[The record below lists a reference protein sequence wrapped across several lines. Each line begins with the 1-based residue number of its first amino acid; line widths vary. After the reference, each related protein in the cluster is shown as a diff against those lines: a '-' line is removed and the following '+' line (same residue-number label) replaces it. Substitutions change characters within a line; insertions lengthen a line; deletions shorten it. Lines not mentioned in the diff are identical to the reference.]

1 MPVASTAMSEVTRDF
16 IIQIGQAGARVD
28 QALAALMPE
37 YSRSLVKE
45 WILAGAVTVAG
56 RVPRPSERLKGGECI
71 EVRAPAPAPG
81 DWLAEAIDLD
91 ILHADEDL
99 IIINKPPGLVVHPA
113 VGNRSGTLVNAL
125 LHHFPELAGL
135 PRAGVVHRLDKNTS
149 GVMVV
154 ARSRPAHTLLVR
166 QIAKRRIGREYQ
178 ALVQGVLASGGTV
191 EAPIG
196 RHPHHRT
203 RMAVVEG
210 GREAIT
216 HFRVLERFAHH
227 TRLRCRLETGR
238 THQIRVHLSAVGYPI
253 IGDPLYGGRPRP
265 PAGASRELLALL
277 QGFRRQALH
286 AEILTLVHPVRR
298 ETLVF
303 RAKPPADF
311 AALVALLRA
320 EQVPGE

>member
-1 MPVASTAMSEVTRDF
+1 MSDVSRDF
-16 IIQIGQAGARVD
+16 LIEPELAGMRLD

-45 WILAGAVTVAG
+45 WILAGAVTIVG
-56 RVPRPSERLKGGECI
+56 RVPRPSERLKGGEAVA
-71 EVRAPAPAPG
+71 VRAEAAKPG
-81 DWLAEAIDLD
+81 EWLPEPIALD
-91 ILHADEDL
+91 VLHADADL
-99 IIINKPPGLVVHPA
+99 IVIDKPAGLVVHPA

-125 LHHFPELAGL
+125 LHHFPDLATL
-135 PRAGVVHRLDKNTS
+135 PRAGIVHRLDKDTS
-149 GVMVV
+149 GVMMV

-166 QIAKRRIGREYQ
+166 QLAKRRIGREYQ
-178 ALVQGVLASGGTV
+178 AVVRGVLVAGGTV

-210 GREAIT
+210 GRAAIT
-216 HFRVLERFAHH
+216 HFRVLERFGHH

-238 THQIRVHLSAVGYPI
+238 THQIRVHLAAVGYPI
-253 IGDPLYGGRPRP
+253 VGDPLYGGRPRP
-265 PAGASRELLALL
+265 PAGVSPELRAGLASF
-277 QGFRRQALH
+277 GRQALH
-286 AEILTLVHPVRR
+286 AETLTLVHPTQR

-303 RAKPPADF
+303 RARPPADF

-320 EQVPGE
+320 ESPAGE

>member
-1 MPVASTAMSEVTRDF
+1 MSEVIRDF
-16 IIQIGQAGARVD
+16 TIEAAQAGARID

-56 RVPRPSERLKGGECI
+56 RVPRPSERLKGGEAVA
-71 EVRAPAPAPG
+71 VRAAAPAPG
-81 DWLAEAIDLD
+81 DWLPEAIELCV
-91 ILHADEDL
+91 LHADEHL
-99 IIINKPPGLVVHPA
+99 IVLDKPAGLVVHPA

-125 LHHFPELAGL
+125 LHHFPELAAL
-135 PRAGVVHRLDKNTS
+135 PRAGVVHRLDKDTS

-178 ALVQGVLASGGTV
+178 ALVQGTLASGGTV
-191 EAPIG
+191 DAPIG

-216 HFRVLERFAHH
+216 HFRVLERFPQH
-227 TRLRCRLETGR
+227 TRLRCQLETGR
-238 THQIRVHLSAVGYPI
+238 THQIRVHLAATGYPI
-253 IGDPLYGGRPRP
+253 VGDPLYGGRPRP
-265 PAGASRELLALL
+265 PAGVPRELLTAL
-277 QGFRRQALH
+277 QSFRRQALH
-286 AEILTLVHPVRR
+286 AEVLTLVHPIER

-303 RAKPPADF
+303 RARPPADY
-311 AALVALLRA
+311 LALLELLRGA
-320 EQVPGE
+320 RDAAG